1 MNRRRAWALAARVST
16 LPAAVAPVVVGS
28 AAAAHDGRFEWIGAA
43 GALIVSLAIQ
53 IGTNFSNDAFDF
65 LRGADTS
72 RRLGPPRVTQAGL
85 LPARVVL
92 AGAYLCFGLA
102 AVVGAYFVAQY
113 GWPILIAGLLSIA
126 SGLAYTAGP
135 WPIAYHALGEVFVF
149 VFFGLVAVVGTTFVQ
164 TGHVTPLALGAAV
177 PVGLLCTA
185 ILIVNNLRDIETD
198 RAAGKRTLAVML
210 GPRSTRSVSA
220 CYRGRGPGDAARG
233 GVVGSS
239 LAAAVLPG
247 WWSSP
252 VVRRGRPGVERA
264 LKDGRLPDLR
274 AATGGEPLWVLPHAR
289 LAATV
294 NSRPIA
300 QRAGRQLCSVICPS
314 VRSRRQSLTG
324 RAWAR
329 APGSRSCWATG
340 SRSRCWSTP
349 SPGCAL

>member
-1 MNRRRAWALAARVST
+1 MNRRRAWALAARVPT

-28 AAAAHDGRFEWIGAA
+28 AAAAHDGRFELIGAA

-53 IGTNFSNDAFDF
+53 VGTNFSNDAFDF
-65 LRGADTS
+65 LRGADTA

-135 WPIAYHALGEVFVF
+135 WPIAYHALGELFVF

-198 RAAGKRTLAVML
+198 RAAGKRTLAVLL
-210 GPRSTRSVSA
+210 GPGSTRVLYLA
-220 CYRGRGPGDAARG
+220 C
-233 GVVGSS
+233 
-239 LAAAVLPG
+239 LAAAAVSPAMLRAAGHVGSYFWLP
-247 WWSSP
+247 WLTLP
-252 VVRRGRPGVERA
+252 LMVALARTVRPGADAAALNRA
-264 LKDGRLPDLR
+264 LKG
-274 AATGGEPLWVLPHAR
+274 TAR
-289 LAATV
+289 LHLIFALLLAA
-294 NSRPIA
+294 
-300 QRAGRQLCSVICPS
+300 
-314 VRSRRQSLTG
+314 SL
-324 RAWAR
+324 
-329 APGSRSCWATG
+329 
-340 SRSRCWSTP
+340 
-349 SPGCAL
+349 L

>member
-1 MNRRRAWALAARVST
+1 MNRRRAWALAARVPT

-102 AVVGAYFVAQY
+102 ALVGAYFVAQY

-135 WPIAYHALGEVFVF
+135 WPIAYHALGELFVF

-198 RAAGKRTLAVML
+198 RAAGKRTLAVLL
-210 GPRSTRSVSA
+210 GAGSTRVLYLA
-220 CYRGRGPGDAARG
+220 C
-233 GVVGSS
+233 
-239 LAAAVLPG
+239 LAAAAV
-247 WWSSP
+247 SP
-252 VVRRGRPGVERA
+252 A
-264 LKDGRLPDLR
+264 ILR
-274 AATGGEPLWVLPHAR
+274 AAGLTGSLFWLPWLVLPR
-289 LAATV
+289 MVILANIVSPQADPALLNVALKMT
-294 NSRPIA
+294 
-300 QRAGRQLCSVICPS
+300 
-314 VRSRRQSLTG
+314 
-324 RAWAR
+324 AWVHMFF
-329 APGSRSCWATG
+329 
-340 SRSRCWSTP
+340 
-349 SPGCAL
+349 ALLLALSILSIL

>member
-135 WPIAYHALGEVFVF
+135 WPIAYHALGELFVF

-198 RAAGKRTLAVML
+198 RAAGKRTLAVL
-210 GPRSTRSVSA
+210 VGPRSTRVLYLA
-220 CYRGRGPGDAARG
+220 C
-233 GVVGSS
+233 
-239 LAAAVLPG
+239 LAAAAV
-247 WWSSP
+247 SP
-252 VVRRGRPGVERA
+252 A
-264 LKDGRLPDLR
+264 ILR
-274 AATGGEPLWVLPHAR
+274 AAGLTGSLFWLPWLVLPR
-289 LAATV
+289 MVILANIVSPQADPALLNVALKMT
-294 NSRPIA
+294 
-300 QRAGRQLCSVICPS
+300 
-314 VRSRRQSLTG
+314 
-324 RAWAR
+324 AWVHMFF
-329 APGSRSCWATG
+329 
-340 SRSRCWSTP
+340 
-349 SPGCAL
+349 ALLLALSILSIL